1 MPAGPGRG
9 SEALPESRSRFKA
22 GGSSPQA
29 MAMGGAYAAPDA
41 ARAILRF
48 DRFHVLKV
56 RNKRFDD
63 LRSELL
69 RRAQDQSG
77 NETIK
82 GSANRRLVRS
92 RHSEKESA
100 PTTATQLDFRNQ
112 IDVHFISHINY

>member
-29 MAMGGAYAAPDA
+29 MAMGGAYAAADA
-41 ARAILRF
+41 ARDILRF

-82 GSANRRLVRS
+82 GSQPPLEYGRDNLKRNPARRPRRS
-92 RHSEKESA
+92 SIF
-100 PTTATQLDFRNQ
+100 FRNQ
-112 IDVHFISHINY
+112 IDVHLFPI